1 MTRLEKKKNSL
12 KVLEAKMAGLEAE
25 KKRLER
31 EVTFIDRQR
40 GKEREILRTYKAGQI
55 FKEAGIL
62 DFYNHDEVLRVLIQ
76 YREKYLATH
85 PARQGQTD
93 ERGQRLHWK

>member
-12 KVLEAKMAGLEAE
+12 NVLEVRIAGLEAE

-31 EVTFIDRQR
+31 EVTSVDKQR
-40 GKEREILRTYKAGQI
+40 EKNREILRTYRAGQI

-62 DFYNHDEVLRVLIQ
+62 DTYNHDEVLRVLIQ
-76 YREKYLATH
+76 YREERLAIPST
-85 PARQGQTD
+85 ATGQ
-93 ERGQRLHWK
+93 